1 MKIKGF
7 YIAVFFLCGLFL
19 SKQAASQFYT
29 GSFQEFGKNRVQEV
43 TFFWQYY
50 DFQRFRVFFYGNG
63 QEHAEYVAMAV
74 HKHLG
79 ELETFFETELDGKL
93 DILVFNR
100 QSDFR
105 QSNIGL
111 TNDLT
116 SNVGGKNNIVG
127 NKMFL
132 YFEGTHNQLD
142 EQIRA
147 SLCEVL
153 LNKLVY
159 QGNWKKVVRGSAKI
173 DLPSWFADGLYSYK
187 SKDWD
192 AEISTVVKD
201 NVLNDK
207 YNSLGRIQI
216 DQAKYAG
223 HALWNYIAQVYG
235 KEMIPQIIYLV
246 GISRSF
252 ESSFRFVLGKT
263 TKALNADMIRYYKNQ
278 YSKEYEAK
286 KMPLQEEIVLKKR
299 KSKGRI
305 TQFKLSPDGNKIA
318 YTTNELGKYYLWIYD
333 LKENKYTKVL
343 RRGYKIDRK
352 EDDSFPL
359 IDWHPNN
366 STLAYIEE
374 KEGAVFFNFYD
385 LEEKSTSKIQVQKID
400 KITSFSYNESGTQ
413 FVFSGIQNGKV
424 DLFLYTILGN
434 GYLKLTDDF
443 YDEIHP
449 SFIDNSSKIIF
460 SSNRKTDSLYAKVEK
475 KPVDQSFDIFIYDL
489 TNKFQRR
496 LKRVTNTPN
505 LSEEYPYEIGNKEF
519 TYVAY
524 DKGIKNRYLAV
535 FDSTINSVDTVVSY
549 RYFSKTSLL
558 TDYKRSIFKL
568 DCNPQTKE
576 VGMIVYNEGQYRIF
590 KGNAYL
596 DKMMSGNLNQSD
608 FDKQN
613 ENFWKN
619 KKQSTVEI
627 ISVSPKV
634 EKQNRINT
642 NSYKF
647 ESEEKKEEVKKQEPP
662 SEVKKSDNEDKNEMV
677 FMNPTNSISTKKMM
691 VSDLFELP
699 TRKLYTINFTLDEV
713 VSQLDNNF
721 INNSYQVFNAS
732 QPAFNNPSVNVFN
745 MVQMKDLME
754 DYRLTGGVNLSFNL
768 QDNDYLLA
776 FEDLSQRIDK
786 KYMFTRQVYTNENG
800 VYPIRTMIHE
810 LKYRLKYPFSEVA
823 SLGVTFNLRNDMT
836 IVSSVNR
843 ASLESPD
850 TYRNMGGMKLEYIYD
865 NTFDMGL
872 NLFEGTR
879 LKLFGEFYNELTES
893 ETDFFV
899 LGADIR
905 NYQKIHR
912 ELIFASR
919 FAASTSFGNRKLVYY
934 MGGVDGAFAPKFNND
949 NIIPTDQ
956 GFAFQT
962 IATPMRGF
970 IQNTRFGNSFAVV
983 NTEMRW
989 PIIRYFSQ
997 YPVQSKFLSSFQ
1009 VVGFA
1014 DAGTAWTGPD
1024 PYSLENSFNKR
1035 EVTQKPI
1042 TVILENQREPIIFG
1056 YGFGLRAE
1064 VFGYFVRYDWSWGIE
1079 DGVNQGRISYF
1090 SLSLDF

>member
-1 MKIKGF
+1 
-7 YIAVFFLCGLFL
+7 
-19 SKQAASQFYT
+19 
-29 GSFQEFGKNRVQEV
+29 
-43 TFFWQYY
+43 
-50 DFQRFRVFFYGNG
+50 
-63 QEHAEYVAMAV
+63 
-74 HKHLG
+74 
-79 ELETFFETELDGKL
+79 
-93 DILVFNR
+93 
-100 QSDFR
+100 
-105 QSNIGL
+105 
-111 TNDLT
+111 
-116 SNVGGKNNIVG
+116 
-127 NKMFL
+127 
-132 YFEGTHNQLD
+132 
-142 EQIRA
+142 
-147 SLCEVL
+147 
-153 LNKLVY
+153 
-159 QGNWKKVVRGSAKI
+159 
-173 DLPSWFADGLYSYK
+173 
-187 SKDWD
+187 
-192 AEISTVVKD
+192 
-201 NVLNDK
+201 
-207 YNSLGRIQI
+207 
-216 DQAKYAG
+216 
-223 HALWNYIAQVYG
+223 
-235 KEMIPQIIYLV
+235 
-246 GISRSF
+246 
-252 ESSFRFVLGKT
+252 
-263 TKALNADMIRYYKNQ
+263 
-278 YSKEYEAK
+278 
-286 KMPLQEEIVLKKR
+286 
-299 KSKGRI
+299 
-305 TQFKLSPDGNKIA
+305 
-318 YTTNELGKYYLWIYD
+318 
-333 LKENKYTKVL
+333 
-343 RRGYKIDRK
+343 
-352 EDDSFPL
+352 
-359 IDWHPNN
+359 
-366 STLAYIEE
+366 
-374 KEGAVFFNFYD
+374 
-385 LEEKSTSKIQVQKID
+385 
-400 KITSFSYNESGTQ
+400 
-413 FVFSGIQNGKV
+413 
-424 DLFLYTILGN
+424 
-434 GYLKLTDDF
+434 
-443 YDEIHP
+443 
-449 SFIDNSSKIIF
+449 
-460 SSNRKTDSLYAKVEK
+460 
-475 KPVDQSFDIFIYDL
+475 
-489 TNKFQRR
+489 
-496 LKRVTNTPN
+496 
-505 LSEEYPYEIGNKEF
+505 
-519 TYVAY
+519 
-524 DKGIKNRYLAV
+524 
-535 FDSTINSVDTVVSY
+535 
-549 RYFSKTSLL
+549 
-558 TDYKRSIFKL
+558 
-568 DCNPQTKE
+568 
-576 VGMIVYNEGQYRIF
+576 
-590 KGNAYL
+590 
-596 DKMMSGNLNQSD
+596 LNQSD
-608 FDKQN
+608 FDKKN

>member
-278 YSKEYEAK
+278 YSKEYEVK

-305 TQFKLSPDGNKIA
+305 TQYKLSTDGNKIA

-677 FMNPTNSISTKKMM
+677 FMNPTNSISTKKMK